1 MTTGTVTS
9 PETLT
14 NAEVGKGLGRV
25 VSDSVVMTKRNLLKY
40 LRIPTLLLFSTI
52 QPVMFVL
59 LFVFV
64 FGGAV
69 QFAGAT
75 NYATFLLPGIFV
87 QTAIFGS
94 TNTGIGLA
102 EDINKGIIERFK
114 SLPMAQSSVL
124 LGRTL
129 SDSVRNTFV
138 VVLMTAVGYLV
149 GFRFEG
155 SFAQSV
161 TALALAVLYG
171 FAFTWISAWIGLTV
185 RDVETAQA
193 AGFVWVFPLTFASSA
208 FVPTETMPS
217 WLQGFA
223 DVNPVTIAVNT
234 LRKLTFGESPTPDL
248 WWMLAWIAGI
258 LAVFVPLA
266 VRQYNKTV

>member
-1 MTTGTVTS
+1 MTVIADDVS
-9 PETLT
+9 D
-14 NAEVGKGLGRV
+14 AEMGKGLGRTL
-25 VSDSVVMTKRNLLKY
+25 SDTAVMTKRNLLKY

-69 QFAGAT
+69 QFGGAT
-75 NYATFLLPGIFV
+75 NYATFLLPGIFA

-124 LGRTL
+124 VGRTL

-138 VVLMTAVGYLV
+138 VILMTVVGYIV

-155 SFAQSV
+155 SFAQ
-161 TALALAVLYG
+161 ALAALFLAVLFG
-171 FAFTWISAWIGLTV
+171 FAFSWISAWIGLTV

-193 AGFVWVFPLTFASSA
+193 AGFIWVFPLTFASSA
-208 FVPTETMPS
+208 FVPTATMPS

-223 DVNPVTIAVNT
+223 DINPVTKAVNT
-234 LRKLTFGESPTPDL
+234 LRALTLGQSPVPDI
-248 WWMLAWIAGI
+248 WWMLGWIAAI
-258 LAVFVPLA
+258 LIVFVPLS
-266 VRQYNKTV
+266 VRQYKRAV

>member
-1 MTTGTVTS
+1 MTTKTTTQ
-9 PETLT
+9 PLT
-14 NAEVGKGLGRV
+14 DRGVARLI
-25 VSDSVVMTKRNLLKY
+25 SDVAVMTRRNLVKY
-40 LRIPTLLLFSTI
+40 RRIPTLLLFSTI

-69 QFAGAT
+69 QFGGTT
-75 NYATFLLPGIFV
+75 NYATFLLPGIFA

-114 SLPMAQSSVL
+114 SLPMAQSAVL

-129 SDSVRNTFV
+129 SDAVRNTFV
-138 VVLMTAVGYLV
+138 VILMTVVGYIV
-149 GFRFEG
+149 GFRFQG
-155 SFAQSV
+155 SLGQAV
-161 TALALAVLYG
+161 AALLLAVLFG
-171 FAFTWISAWIGLTV
+171 FAFSWISAWIGLTV

-193 AGFVWVFPLTFASSA
+193 AGFIWVFPLTFASSA

-223 DVNPVTIAVNT
+223 DINPVTTAVNT
-234 LRKLTFGESPTPDL
+234 LRALTFGESPTPDL

-258 LAVFVPLA
+258 LGVFVPLA
-266 VRQYNKTV
+266 VRQYKKAV